1 MKKLLVSATAFTLLT
16 VGYSS
21 SAFAA
26 KNPNDKTVGTSKTS
40 KKLWSSGTAMDIA
53 QLTTLTI

>member
-1 MKKLLVSATAFTLLT
+1 MKKLLASATAVTLLT

-26 KNPNDKTVGTSKTS
+26 
-40 KKLWSSGTAMDIA
+40 
-53 QLTTLTI
+53 

>member
-26 KNPNDKTVGTSKTS
+26 KNQTTKTVGTSKQARS
-40 KKLWSSGTAMDIA
+40 YGVLA
-53 QLTTLTI
+53 QQWI